1 MNGEF
6 ILAPGEADIRT
17 ALSKLNLT
25 VPVFE
30 ENRFSAEA
38 FMARDIEAH
47 FFFKTDFSECAL
59 TKHRFAHC
67 RFQKA
72 LFLNTDLSHTS
83 FYHCIFKE
91 TDFSNARLKE
101 AKFVNCIFEQVV
113 FDGVDLLG
121 IVLKHCF
128 FSGIQLKHAANI
140 NENRVLM
147 GLFLKQYAGN
157 SSEKHKIA
165 DAVADEAIGHA
176 ELKAK
181 INALPLVFALWM
193 EQLCRNQ
200 PGAGLERGLKKLK
213 LDIEKKYSPESLDA
227 CIIDEILPRNFVIVK
242 GRDASYYAV
251 SNGQNLITVNDIRAK
266 LIDYH
271 KEEKYQSK
279 QVEMLSVLGEKC
291 APPVLEEMLTLHWP
305 FPPQKTIEIGEW
317 NQKAQVDLEQ
327 MIRDEELV
335 ASLIC
340 AYLKEHLN
348 GVNSVIDVACSH
360 GFVLQQLHAM
370 RPELQLMG
378 RDIAKEMVDKAAEK
392 LPQADIQI
400 GNALDLGQIKADV
413 VILRATGQAVS
424 LIPDAEKMIREGL
437 RILNP
442 GGKLII
448 CSLTPPVFDPAY
460 LGLWSNVLVNT
471 KVSSKGLSAFY
482 VLAQK
487 KAE

>member
-6 ILAPGEADIRT
+6 ITALGEADIRA
-17 ALSKLNLT
+17 ALSKLNLM

-38 FMARDIEAH
+38 FMASDIETH
-47 FFFKTDFSECAL
+47 FFFKTDFSDCML
-59 TKHRFAHC
+59 NKHRFAHC
-67 RFQKA
+67 RFNKA
-72 LFLNTDLSHTS
+72 LFLNADLSNTY

-101 AKFVNCIFEQVV
+101 AKFVNCIFEQVI
-113 FDGVDLLG
+113 FDRADLLG

-128 FSGIQLKHAANI
+128 FSGIRLKHAVNI

-147 GLFLKQYAGN
+147 GLFLKQHAGN

-165 DAVADEAIGHA
+165 NVVADEAIGHA

-181 INALPLVFALWM
+181 INAFPLVFALWM
-193 EQLCRNQ
+193 EKLCHNQ
-200 PGAGLERGLKKLK
+200 PGAGLERGLKKMGLAT
-213 LDIEKKYSPESLDA
+213 EKKYAPESLDA
-227 CIIDEILPRNFVIVK
+227 CIIDEVLPRNFVIIK
-242 GRDASYYAV
+242 GQDASYYAV
-251 SNGQNLITVNDIRAK
+251 SNSQNLITGNDIRAK

-279 QVEMLSVLGEKC
+279 QVEIVSVLGEKC
-291 APPVLEEMLTLHWP
+291 APPQLEEVLTLHWP

-317 NQKAQVDLEQ
+317 NQKAQVDLAQ
-327 MIRDEELV
+327 MVRDEELV
-335 ASLIC
+335 SSLIC
-340 AYLKEHLN
+340 EYLKEQLS

-360 GFVLQQLHAM
+360 GFILQQLHAM
-370 RPELQLMG
+370 QPELQLIG

-392 LPQADIQI
+392 LPWADIQI

-413 VILRATGQAVS
+413 VILRATGQAVT
-424 LIPDAEKMIREGL
+424 LIPDAEKMIQEGL

-460 LGLWSNVLVNT
+460 LGLWSKVLMNT
-471 KVSSKGLSAFY
+471 KISTKGLSAFY

-487 KAE
+487 KTE